1 MNDNIINF
9 IGGGIKCDNPECDF
23 VNQEVKIEDYK
34 DWLNKPCPKCGSN
47 LLTQA
52 DYDNVQMLLNLVDII
67 NENKDIFPDTEDM
80 QNNSDEISTITFNM
94 NGTGKMD
101 IEINM

>member
-1 MNDNIINF
+1 
-9 IGGGIKCDNPECDF
+9 
-23 VNQEVKIEDYK
+23 
-34 DWLNKPCPKCGSN
+34 
-47 LLTQA
+47 
-52 DYDNVQMLLNLVDII
+52 MLLNLVDII
-67 NENKDIFPDTEDM
+67 NENFPDTEDT